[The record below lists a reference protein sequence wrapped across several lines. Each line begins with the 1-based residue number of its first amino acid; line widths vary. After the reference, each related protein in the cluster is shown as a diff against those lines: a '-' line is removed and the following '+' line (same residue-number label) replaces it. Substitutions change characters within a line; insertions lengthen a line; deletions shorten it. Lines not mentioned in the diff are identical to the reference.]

1 MMSTPTGTEPKVQA
15 SSVRARHATLR
26 SIAPVGLVVVVPLL
40 FLPAAFG
47 PFHAVKWLAVCVLV
61 PAGLAV
67 CAATGTLRWPRWKW
81 FLPFIVVSAVSTLFG
96 VAPWMS
102 LIGSPNRNNGLL
114 ALFVVFGSF
123 VLGASVAGDVV
134 VQRRVLRAAFVTGG
148 VIGALAVAERLGLDI
163 ASVGDAGE
171 ITRGRSTWGSATFAA
186 AHLVIVLPIAVAHL
200 RSRDSRWRIAGLVC
214 SVAILA
220 GLLATGTRGGW
231 LAALVSVA
239 VLAPAWL
246 ATGRPAEGS
255 TVLWSAAKRENSP
268 GVDQR
273 RTGRPILVVAGV
285 VAAVAAV
292 GVLVL
297 TVVGPQLDRASGIG
311 RLDLWSTT
319 PSVIA
324 DRPILGAGPDT
335 QRSVLPAGIDEDFE
349 REHGSEELHD
359 RAHSLPLDT
368 LVTTGILGLAALV
381 ALLVVLAR
389 DFAVNLRRELVP
401 TAIAAGLAGYLVTL
415 LFAFG
420 DPVMDPIPW
429 MLAGLLWVAIVPSS
443 GERSTE
449 PPRTGVRMITAIGFG
464 CVAVA
469 GLIVAGGEVLAET
482 RLDAALDGQSAGDLP
497 AALDELESAVSVAPA
512 RFDLHQAYSR
522 IVIRSLTEGPEIADT
537 DAARSELIASAF
549 RHLDDAQAVAGED
562 PDLLMDRAELLT
574 AAGDPDAALEVYD
587 RVLVL
592 YPQSFRAHLGIGLAA
607 SQLNQLDRAEEAWT
621 TAVDLAPGDG
631 RALVNL
637 GILYERGG
645 DPDAAAESF
654 EAALEIDPAD
664 GIAAAGLARVT
675 DSAEN

>member
-1 MMSTPTGTEPKVQA
+1 MSTPTGTEPKVQA

-214 SVAILA
+214 CVAILA

-255 TVLWSAAKRENSP
+255 AVLWSAAKRENSP

-381 ALLVVLAR
+381 ALLGVLAR
-389 DFAVNLRRELVP
+389 DFVLNLRRELVP

-587 RVLVL
+587 RVVVL

-675 DSAEN
+675 DSPEN

>member
-1 MMSTPTGTEPKVQA
+1 MTSTESRSPAV
-15 SSVRARHATLR
+15 L
-26 SIAPVGLVVVVPLL
+26 SIAPVALVVVVPLS
-40 FLPAAFG
+40 FLPGAFG
-47 PFHAVKWLAVCVLV
+47 PFHAVKWLAVCVIV

-67 CAATGTLRWPRWKW
+67 CAALGRLRWPRWQW
-81 FLPFIVVSAVSTLFG
+81 FVPLVVVSVLATVFG
-96 VAPWMS
+96 VAPVMS
-102 LIGSPNRNNGLL
+102 VFGSPNRNDGLIAL
-114 ALFVVFGSF
+114 ALGIGAF
-123 VLGASVAGDVV
+123 VLGVSACGDPT

-148 VIGALAVAERLGLDI
+148 LVGVLAVAERLGLDV
-163 ASVGDAGE
+163 AGLGDAGE
-171 ITRGRSTWGSATFAA
+171 VSRARSTWGSATFAA
-186 AHLVIVLPIAVAHL
+186 AHLVVVLPIAVAHL

-255 TVLWSAAKRENSP
+255 AVLWSAAKRENSP

-273 RTGRPILVVAGV
+273 RTGGPILVVAGV
-285 VAAVAAV
+285 VAAVAAA

-297 TVVGPQLDRASGIG
+297 TVVGPELDRASGIG

-381 ALLVVLAR
+381 ALLGVLAR
-389 DFAVNLRRELVP
+389 DFVSNLRRELVP

-449 PPRTGVRMITAIGFG
+449 QPRSGVRMIATGGNPEAVRRVGINANAYKLLGFVLSGLLAALAGLMQTALVTEASPQAGPGIIFQALTAVALAGVSLAGGRGSLPKVLVGAIVLATIADGLTIKGVPPYWATVSTGVLMIGALMLDKVLTHTISERLVAIGNIT
-464 CVAVA
+464 VH
-469 GLIVAGGEVLAET
+469 GGAK
-482 RLDAALDGQSAGDLP
+482 G
-497 AALDELESAVSVAPA
+497 
-512 RFDLHQAYSR
+512 
-522 IVIRSLTEGPEIADT
+522 
-537 DAARSELIASAF
+537 
-549 RHLDDAQAVAGED
+549 
-562 PDLLMDRAELLT
+562 
-574 AAGDPDAALEVYD
+574 
-587 RVLVL
+587 
-592 YPQSFRAHLGIGLAA
+592 
-607 SQLNQLDRAEEAWT
+607 
-621 TAVDLAPGDG
+621 G
-631 RALVNL
+631 RAK
-637 GILYERGG
+637 
-645 DPDAAAESF
+645 
-654 EAALEIDPAD
+654 
-664 GIAAAGLARVT
+664 
-675 DSAEN
+675 

>member
-1 MMSTPTGTEPKVQA
+1 MTSTESRSPAV
-15 SSVRARHATLR
+15 L
-26 SIAPVGLVVVVPLL
+26 SIAPVALVVVVPLF
-40 FLPAAFG
+40 FLPGAFG
-47 PFHAVKWLAVCVLV
+47 PFHAVKWLAVCVIV

-67 CAATGTLRWPRWKW
+67 CAALGRLRWPRWQW
-81 FLPFIVVSAVSTLFG
+81 FVPLVVVSVLATVFG
-96 VAPWMS
+96 VAPVMS
-102 LIGSPNRNNGLL
+102 VFGSPNRNDGLIAL
-114 ALFVVFGSF
+114 ALGIGAF
-123 VLGASVAGDVV
+123 VLGVSACGDPT

-148 VIGALAVAERLGLDI
+148 LVGVLAVAERLGLDV
-163 ASVGDAGE
+163 AGLGDAGE
-171 ITRGRSTWGSATFAA
+171 VSRARSTWGSATFAA
-186 AHLVIVLPIAVAHL
+186 AHLVVVLPIAVAHL

-255 TVLWSAAKRENSP
+255 AVLWSAAKRENSP

-273 RTGRPILVVAGV
+273 RTGGPILVVAGV

-381 ALLVVLAR
+381 ALLGVLAR
-389 DFAVNLRRELVP
+389 DFVLNLRRELVP

-562 PDLLMDRAELLT
+562 PDLLLDRAELLT
-574 AAGDPDAALEVYD
+574 ATGDPDAALEVYD

-607 SQLNQLDRAEEAWT
+607 SQLNQLDRAEEAWR
-621 TAVDLAPGDG
+621 TAADLAPGDG

-664 GIAAAGLARVT
+664 STAAAGLARVT
-675 DSAEN
+675 DSPEN